1 MPLTFPSHAAAILPL
16 LHLPGARGLS
26 VSALVIGTTTPDLVY
41 LGTSLGAAAHRP
53 AGLLLYCLPLGLVA
67 FVVVEALVLPVVGPL
82 LVALGPRRIRP
93 QARRLLGPRPLP
105 RGLRA
110 WLALA
115 LALLLGAATHQ
126 LWDGFT
132 HAWLWPARALYP
144 DLVVPL
150 FGRPI
155 LLARILQHTSSL
167 LGLLLVLAYLRWSP
181 ARNAHPSPHDDA
193 PPTPGRAQAARR
205 LATLLAAPLLAG
217 ALAAFIRLRAGD
229 PMITRALWD
238 AAWSGAA
245 WFLALLAAV
254 CLLARRRR
262 RAPRP

>member
-16 LHLPGARGLS
+16 LHLPGTRRLS

-41 LGTSLGAAAHRP
+41 LGSTLGAEAHRP

-67 FVVVEALVLPVVGPL
+67 FVYVEALVLPVLGPPL
-82 LVALGPRRIRP
+82 LALAPRRVRSH
-93 QARRLLGPRPLP
+93 ARRVLSPRPLP
-105 RGLRA
+105 QGLKA

-115 LALLLGAATHQ
+115 LALLLGAASHQ

-132 HAWLWPARALYP
+132 HAWLWPASALYP
-144 DLVVPL
+144 ELMVPI

-155 LLARILQHTSSL
+155 LLSRILQHSSSL
-167 LGLLLVLAYLRWSP
+167 VGLLVVLAYLRWIP
-181 ARNAHPSPHDDA
+181 ARNAPPQGRTEA
-193 PPTPGRAQAARR
+193 PAPAGRSQAVRR

-217 ALAAFIRLRAGD
+217 AIAAFVRLQEAD
-229 PMITRALWD
+229 PMITRALWN

-245 WFLALLAAV
+245 WFLVLLAPV
-254 CLLARRRR
+254 CLLARSPGG
-262 RAPRP
+262 ASPP